1 MERNAI
7 ALVVFAIFAM
17 VVGCT
22 KQVTNP
28 QPSPSSGAATQPY
41 VVTPYGMAQF
51 SYTTFDEA
59 GTPITKGMLILPWPV
74 PADSGF
80 QGTWQAKYSSN
91 DDVAP
96 APKIGP
102 QTGGGRVVGDM
113 VDGKIRLNLNP
124 NMNDNNVTF
133 VLSPA
138 GERKLSGT
146 WSYSGFAGVMSKG
159 TIEATRE

>member
-1 MERNAI
+1 MSPRFASTLVLTFVLAI
-7 ALVVFAIFAM
+7 
-17 VVGCT
+17 GCRSRSDAP
-22 KQVTNP
+22 TNP
-28 QPSPSSGAATQPY
+28 SPTTKPSPY

-74 PADSGF
+74 PTDTSF

-102 QTGGGRVVGDM
+102 QTGGGRVVGEM
-113 VDGKIRLNLNP
+113 ADGKIRLNLNP

-133 VLSPA
+133 LLSPA

-159 TIEATRE
+159 TIEATQQ